1 MRRKALLFTALSLR
15 ACCGFLQSSSAAPPH
30 RRRRTELGFI
40 ATATTRHRQTLPQ
53 DCRNRCFLTTRQRQ
67 PWQLRVNVAAA
78 LVRRS
83 NRTDAPQ
90 SASDADTGG
99 ALDKDRMS
107 RPERKALERQKKSA
121 RRKNANHRKHNYSE
135 RKADELARMVS
146 DGEGRYELHSTGVAA
161 LNGTSTPD
169 DVMRAIKRAQNLH
182 DDHDLLSIGRFLFE
196 QTDASFAYGY
206 RGSILS
212 RLAVAALHA
221 NNHEL
226 ARKAIDERQREH
238 RLSMLPMES
247 AALIRG
253 LLRVHNVTDA
263 LRILDD
269 ELALP
274 VGSTGDD
281 DATAAAATVGS
292 DPLKRD
298 VLKHRAL
305 SIASI
310 ASRYFFEGEPSMA
323 LLACQKLSDLAPVVR
338 QAGLSAADLRMP
350 WVRILSGAAECES
363 KRRDGTVFACEGAQ
377 GGNAPLPL
385 NLVYS
390 VLNAFLS
397 FPVENDDRV
406 YEILSN
412 SLVRRVVFVTG
423 AISMAS
429 CPESD
434 GRGEAVFI
442 GRSNAGKSSL
452 INMLTNRKSLA
463 FTSKRPG
470 KTRQFNFFAVNDKPG
485 LEKVVRYGDD
495 VPGTKDPDSFY
506 LVDVPGIGY
515 AKVPDSVKNEWSSF
529 LMQYLS
535 TRQTLKCVFHL
546 IDSRLGPTEDDERIM
561 RQMSESLIASA
572 VYVVVLT
579 KADKNVK
586 SASSQRNP
594 GKVSRN
600 VLEAVD
606 RSLVDAGLLSNPRRR
621 QSRVPV
627 IASSSETKLGRDEIW
642 RYLRLAAEG

>member
-15 ACCGFLQSSSAAPPH
+15 ACCGFFQSSSTATPH
-30 RRRRTELGFI
+30 PRRRRLGSEFGFI
-40 ATATTRHRQTLPQ
+40 TATASRHRQTLPQ
-53 DCRNRCFLTTRQRQ
+53 AFRNRRFKTTRQQQQQQRFS
-67 PWQLRVNVAAA
+67 WQLRANVAAE
-78 LVRRS
+78 LVRRN
-83 NRTDAPQ
+83 NRTDAH
-90 SASDADTGG
+90 ADTYDSY
-99 ALDKDRMS
+99 DKSKLS

-135 RKADELARMVS
+135 RKAEEFGAHMSLP
-146 DGEGRYELHSTGVAA
+146 EGRYELHSTVVAA
-161 LNGTSTPD
+161 LNATSTPD

-212 RLAVAALHA
+212 RLAVAALHL
-221 NNHEL
+221 NNHDL
-226 ARKAIDERQREH
+226 ARRAIDERQREH

-274 VGSTGDD
+274 LGSTQGDNGD
-281 DATAAAATVGS
+281 GSTMWS
-292 DPLKRD
+292 DPFKRD
-298 VLKHRAL
+298 VLKHRSL

-310 ASRYFFEGEPSMA
+310 ASRHFFEGEPSMA
-323 LLACQKLSDLAPVVR
+323 LLACQQLSDLGPVVR
-338 QAGLSAADLRMP
+338 QSGLSAADLRMP

-363 KRRDGTVFACEGAQ
+363 KRRNGTVFACEGA

-390 VLNAFLS
+390 VLNAFLA

-423 AISMAS
+423 AVDMAS

-485 LEKVVRYGDD
+485 LEKQVRYGDV

-529 LMQYLS
+529 LMEYLS
-535 TRQTLKCVFHL
+535 ARQTLKCVFHL
-546 IDSRLGPTEDDERIM
+546 IDSRLGPTEDDDRIM
-561 RQMSESLIASA
+561 RQMSDSLISSA

-600 VLEAVD
+600 VLQAVD
-606 RSLVDAGLLSNPRRR
+606 QSLIDAGLVSNPRRR

-627 IASSSETKLGRDEIW
+627 IVSSSETKLGRDEIW